1 MFVVKE
7 QHGRSGRE
15 KRHPHRE
22 RLLGSAAAE
31 AQSIMGIC
39 KNRHHGFPDCPSL
52 LSSPAPSESYL
63 EILFEWKIFPRSF
76 RQWSSK
82 KDQMVNMVIG
92 QARLVKAETHNVTQ
106 LSSAR
111 QFGVLFVE
119 KVKMLDL
126 ANLVLLFRKGAIC
139 ACCHWVSCQCLKMR
153 KRSEERKQRKHA
165 TRKIKIPAPQEMQ
178 TQERHFAMQTKNTH
192 PSFIV
197 VDARYVLKH
206 VLKSR
211 LLLLSRL

>member
-7 QHGRSGRE
+7 QRGRSGRE

-22 RLLGSAAAE
+22 RLLGCAAAE

-39 KNRHHGFPDCPSL
+39 KNRHHGSPDCPSL
-52 LSSPAPSESYL
+52 LPLLRNHISKSCLSERSSLVPFDSGHQKRIKWL
-63 EILFEWKIFPRSF
+63 IWL
-76 RQWSSK
+76 
-82 KDQMVNMVIG
+82 
-92 QARLVKAETHNVTQ
+92 LVKAETHNVTQ
-106 LSSAR
+106 LSSIR